1 MQKIFEI
8 IIVKMTIIV
17 YNTGGEREWRLQ
29 RELKVTFS
37 PIWPAC
43 LDDFK
48 RDKPKK
54 EDL

>member
-1 MQKIFEI
+1 
-8 IIVKMTIIV
+8 MTIMV
-17 YNTGGEREWRLQ
+17 YNTGGEEETGFKREP
-29 RELKVTFS
+29 KAAFY